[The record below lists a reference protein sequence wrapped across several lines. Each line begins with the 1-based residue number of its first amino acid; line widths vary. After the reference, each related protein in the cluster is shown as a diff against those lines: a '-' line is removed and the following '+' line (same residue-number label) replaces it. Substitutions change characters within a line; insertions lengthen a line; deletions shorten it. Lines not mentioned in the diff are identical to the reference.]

1 MTNSEAISPSP
12 ARRLLGR
19 ARDIFPG
26 VLASA
31 VVAMAA
37 TFLSGRYG
45 GPVMLFALLLGM
57 PFHFLSLEGRCVAG
71 INIAARTILRFGVG
85 FLGARITIAQIASLG
100 WKPFL
105 SVICATILTILVGA
119 AIARAFKLQRD
130 FGLLTGGA
138 TAICGASAAL
148 AIGTVLPRDKTSER
162 DVIFAVIGVTTL
174 STMAMVLYPLI
185 AALFHLSY
193 VDQGVFLGGTIHDVA
208 QVVGAG
214 YSVSPQTGDVATV
227 VKLLRVSMLLPV
239 VLSISL
245 FLPGAARPAGS
256 RALPVPGF
264 LLGFAALVI
273 LGSFGVIPGFVR
285 DGLASVSQW
294 CLVIAIAALGMKTS
308 IKALVQVG
316 LRPIVLMVAE
326 TLLLAVF
333 VLLVIKFLF

>member
-1 MTNSEAISPSP
+1 
-12 ARRLLGR
+12 
-19 ARDIFPG
+19 G
-26 VLASA
+26 VLAS
-31 VVAMAA
+31 VVIAMAA

-71 INIAARTILRFGVG
+71 INIAARMILRIGVG
-85 FLGARITIAQIASLG
+85 FLGARITISQIVSLG

-105 SVICATILTILVGA
+105 SVICATLLTILVGA
-119 AIARAFKLQRD
+119 GIARAFKLQRD

-148 AIGTVLPRDKTSER
+148 AIGTVLPRDRTSER
-162 DVIFAVIGVTTL
+162 DIIFAVIGVTTL
-174 STMAMVLYPLI
+174 STLAMILYPLV
-185 AALFHLSY
+185 AAVFHLSY

-214 YSVSPQTGDVATV
+214 YSVSQQTGDVATV

-239 VLSISL
+239 VLGLSL
-245 FLPGAARPAGS
+245 FLPGAARPAGTQ
-256 RALPVPGF
+256 ALPVPGF
-264 LLGFAALVI
+264 LLGFAALVV
-273 LGSFGVIPGFVR
+273 LGSLGVIPAVVR
-285 DGLASVSQW
+285 DGLASISQW

-326 TLLLAVF
+326 TLFLAIF
-333 VLLVIKFLF
+333 VLLVIEFLF